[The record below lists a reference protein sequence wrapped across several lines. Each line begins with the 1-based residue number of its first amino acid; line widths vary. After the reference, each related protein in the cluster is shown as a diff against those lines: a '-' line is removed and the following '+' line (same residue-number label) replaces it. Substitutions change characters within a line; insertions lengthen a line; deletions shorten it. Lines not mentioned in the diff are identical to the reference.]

1 MESALDYQ
9 TARALLEWQVELG
22 ATEAMLDEPLDR
34 YEAPVKAEKPKPAP
48 AVEAPRKPSNAVDP
62 VQVATQAAQAALEV
76 AQMTAEIVKG
86 EAVNRCPLET
96 SQTRNSGT
104 VTELEAGAEISF
116 NTPQAA
122 WLHES
127 QN

>member
-1 MESALDYQ
+1 MP
-9 TARALLEWQVELG
+9 RVEWNGDQL
-22 ATEAMLDEPLDR
+22 
-34 YEAPVKAEKPKPAP
+34 
-48 AVEAPRKPSNAVDP
+48 
-62 VQVATQAAQAALEV
+62 AAAAKQAALEI
-76 AQMTAEIVKG
+76 ARQTAEIVKG
-86 EAVNRCPLET
+86 EAVNRCPVET

-127 QN
+127 QNYTPSHTGTGPNYLRGPLLENESKYHEDIAAALKAIWG